1 MRTLGVAQ
9 LQKSSRKGDS
19 ARFTVEE
26 QYFGLCSCCACL
38 RYAVPVLDTLYLTS
52 IHCACSRYPV
62 LVFNTL
68 CLCTIRCACPEY
80 PVLVLGTLFP
90 CSIGCACLR

>member
-1 MRTLGVAQ
+1 MRTLCVAQ

-19 ARFTVEE
+19 ARCTVEE
-26 QYFGLCSCCACL
+26 QYFGLCSCCVCL
-38 RYAVPVLDTLYLTS
+38 RYAVPVLDTLCLSS
-52 IHCACSRYPV
+52 IRCAGSRYPV

-80 PVLVLGTLFP
+80 PVLVLGTLCL
-90 CSIGCACLR
+90 CSKGCSCPR

>member
-19 ARFTVEE
+19 ARCTVEE

-38 RYAVPVLDTLYLTS
+38 RYAVPVLDTLCLSS
-52 IHCACSRYPV
+52 IRCACSRYPV

-68 CLCTIRCACPEY
+68 YLS
-80 PVLVLGTLFP
+80 
-90 CSIGCACLR
+90 SIPCACLQYVVPVLNTLWPS

>member
-38 RYAVPVLDTLYLTS
+38 RYAVPVVDTLCLSS
-52 IHCACSRYPV
+52 IRCARSRYPM

-68 CLCTIRCACPEY
+68 GLCTILCAGPEY
-80 PVLVLGTLFP
+80 RVLVLGTLCP
-90 CSIGCACLR
+90 CSIGCACPR